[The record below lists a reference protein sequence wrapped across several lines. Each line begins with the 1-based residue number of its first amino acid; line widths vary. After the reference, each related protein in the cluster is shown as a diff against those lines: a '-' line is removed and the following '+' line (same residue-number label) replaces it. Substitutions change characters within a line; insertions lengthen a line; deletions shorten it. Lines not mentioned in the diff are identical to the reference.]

1 MTTKSRLAKALSTI
15 KTGDYPALMTHV
27 VLGYPSLEKSIELV
41 QVMAENGASIIELQ
55 IPFSDPMAD
64 GPSIMGAC
72 EHALSEGVTPSDCLE
87 AMAKLSSK
95 IETPLLFMS
104 YYNLVLNQKGFAKAA
119 SDTGCEGLI
128 VPDIT
133 PGESKDSFFTECDS
147 ENLPVIPLVSPITS
161 ETRLKQIA
169 NNSTSAPFVYCVST
183 TGTTGA
189 RDKLPEELPAYLNRV
204 KENFS
209 VPRALGF
216 GISEKKHIEQLQG
229 NAEIAIVGSAVIN
242 LIKESSNP
250 NTEVANFIQ
259 KLSKK

>member
-1 MTTKSRLAKALSTI
+1 VATKSLLEKSLATI
-15 KTGDYPALMTHV
+15 KAGDYPALMTHV

-41 QVMAENGASIIELQ
+41 QVMAENGAAIIELQ

-72 EHALSEGVTPSDCLE
+72 EHALSEGVTPLHCLD
-87 AMAKLSSK
+87 AMSKLSSK
-95 IETPLLFMS
+95 IDTPLLFMS

-119 SDTGCEGLI
+119 SDAGCEGLI

-133 PGESKDSFFTECDS
+133 PGESKDSFFTECES
-147 ENLPVIPLVSPITS
+147 ESLPVIPLVSPITS
-161 ETRLKQIA
+161 ETRMKQIA
-169 NNSTSAPFVYCVST
+169 SNSVSAPFVYCVST

-189 RDKLPEELPAYLNRV
+189 RDKLPEELPSYLENV
-204 KENFS
+204 KKHFPI
-209 VPRALGF
+209 PRALGF

-250 NTEVANFIQ
+250 NNEVANFIQ
-259 KLSKK
+259 KLSQK

>member
-1 MTTKSRLAKALSTI
+1 VASKLEKTLSTI
-15 KTGDYPALMTHV
+15 KAGDYPALMTHV

-41 QVMAENGASIIELQ
+41 KVMAENGAAIIELQ

-72 EHALSEGVTPSDCLE
+72 EHALAEGVTPNHCQE
-87 AMAKLSSK
+87 AMAKLSE
-95 IETPLLFMS
+95 ETDIPLLFMS
-104 YYNLVLNQKGFAKAA
+104 YYNLVLNQKNFAKEAKK
-119 SDTGCEGLI
+119 SGCEGLI

-133 PGESKDSFFTECDS
+133 PGESKDSFFLECEE
-147 ENLPVIPLVSPITS
+147 ENLPVIPLVSPVTS
-161 ETRLKQIA
+161 DDRLMQIA
-169 NNSTSAPFVYCVST
+169 KNSSNAPFVYCVST

-189 RDKLPEELPAYLNRV
+189 RDSLPEELPAYLGKV
-204 KENFS
+204 QKVFS

-216 GISEKKHIEQLQG
+216 GISEPAHIEQLQG

-242 LIKESSNP
+242 LIKESSEP
-250 NTEVANFIQ
+250 LSDVSKFIK

>member
-1 MTTKSRLAKALSTI
+1 VASKLKKTLSTI
-15 KTGDYPALMTHV
+15 KAGDYPALMTHV

-41 QVMAENGASIIELQ
+41 KVMAESGAAIIELQ

-72 EHALSEGVTPSDCLE
+72 EHALAEGVTPGHCLE
-87 AMAKLSSK
+87 AMAKLSG
-95 IETPLLFMS
+95 ETEAPLLFMS
-104 YYNLVLNQKGFAKAA
+104 YYNLVLNQKTFAKEARQA
-119 SDTGCEGLI
+119 GCEGLI

-133 PGESKDSFFTECDS
+133 PGESKDSFFTECEE
-147 ENLPVIPLVSPITS
+147 ENIPVIPLVSPVTS
-161 ETRLKQIA
+161 DDRLKQIA
-169 NNSTSAPFVYCVST
+169 KTSSTAPFVYCVST

-189 RDKLPEELPAYLNRV
+189 RDSLPKELPAYLNKV
-204 KENFS
+204 KEVFS

-216 GISEKKHIEQLQG
+216 GISEPAHIEQLQG

-242 LIKESSNP
+242 LIKESSDP
-250 NTEVANFIQ
+250 TSKVSTFIK